1 MRDYF
6 ETDIVVDIF
15 TIYNAQVCKRE
26 EKERIERD
34 IMASVQSNFGIYC
47 VQCRKDLNRIIF
59 FYYK

>member
-34 IMASVQSNFGIYC
+34 IVALVQSNFGIYC
-47 VQCRKDLNRIIF
+47 AQCRKDLNRIIF
-59 FYYK
+59 FYYQ